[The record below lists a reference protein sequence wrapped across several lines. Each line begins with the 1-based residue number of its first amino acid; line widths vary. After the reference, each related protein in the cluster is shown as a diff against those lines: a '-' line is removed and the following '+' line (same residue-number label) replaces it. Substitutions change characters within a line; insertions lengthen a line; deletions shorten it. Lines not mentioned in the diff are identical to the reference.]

1 MINIFT
7 PRDTGVGIKCP
18 TIYKPDGARSTI
30 KFMVAFF
37 VPILFVATHWYKP
50 LSTGRKFVI
59 VRFPSLTSV
68 FPTGKGETSL
78 IRVSLGGG

>member
-7 PRDTGVGIKCP
+7 PRDTGVGITCA

-30 KFMVAFF
+30 KFIVAFF

-59 VRFPSLTSV
+59 VRFTSLTSV
-68 FPTGKGETSL
+68 FPKGKGDSSL
-78 IRVSLGGG
+78 IQVSLGGG